1 MPKEKIDDISQLLS
15 PDAIA
20 NSYLYLAT
28 QEKSA
33 FTQELDLRPCGE
45 KF

>member
-1 MPKEKIDDISQLLS
+1 MDKSKIEDPSQLLS

-20 NSYLYLAT
+20 DSYLYLAR

-33 FTQELDLRPCGE
+33 FTQELDLRPCAE